1 MRTRMQGHV
10 ATDMG
15 SAGGR
20 TAPLGVGESVR
31 GMLEVMAGTTCA
43 ESNGKFL
50 QFDGAELPW

>member
-1 MRTRMQGHV
+1 
-10 ATDMG
+10 MG

-31 GMLEVMAGTTCA
+31 GMLEVMAGTTSA